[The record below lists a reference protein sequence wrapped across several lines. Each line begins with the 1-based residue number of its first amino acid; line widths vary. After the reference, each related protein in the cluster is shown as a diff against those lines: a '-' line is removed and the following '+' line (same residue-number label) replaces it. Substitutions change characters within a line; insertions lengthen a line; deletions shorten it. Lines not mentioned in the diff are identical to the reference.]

1 MSANLNKKQC
11 TGCGNCLEFCPRQLL
26 VLSKEND
33 VNERGV
39 RYIQFNNEMACIEC
53 GLCELMCTAGAI
65 QIPKRVNG
73 YDLINKKEIPPHAG
87 CSLGSLSKALADVI
101 MELDIAD
108 RTVLFKKKA
117 SDVNLHV
124 ETHDYT
130 DEQFYIDGL
139 NYKRANPDKV
149 VIIICASSKQHTTA
163 LNEERYRSL
172 ENEKVTI
179 INTLNWFESDAEIT
193 KLLNGGS
200 HILEA
205 VSKSDAVSFA
215 SRNGVR
221 TPAQMIDLENDL
233 KQALQ
238 NQLEDKKCAMVEIVF
253 PCFYRLAQRPQQLMP
268 CAEIKRIN
276 DWFTVSVEPD
286 YPKGIYH
293 KAGD

>member
-65 QIPKRVNG
+65 HIPKRVNG

-130 DEQFYIDGL
+130 DEQFY
-139 NYKRANPDKV
+139 R
-149 VIIICASSKQHTTA
+149 
-163 LNEERYRSL
+163 
-172 ENEKVTI
+172 
-179 INTLNWFESDAEIT
+179 
-193 KLLNGGS
+193 
-200 HILEA
+200 
-205 VSKSDAVSFA
+205 
-215 SRNGVR
+215 
-221 TPAQMIDLENDL
+221 
-233 KQALQ
+233 
-238 NQLEDKKCAMVEIVF
+238 
-253 PCFYRLAQRPQQLMP
+253 
-268 CAEIKRIN
+268 
-276 DWFTVSVEPD
+276 TVSLIG
-286 YPKGIYH
+286 K
-293 KAGD
+293 